1 MVIYIGVP
9 RRLWT
14 RFGQVLVRRS
24 FPPGS
29 GLYFLLTHDL
39 IFSDL
44 SVLPFLA
51 HLGAGSSLSAQSSS
65 CSRCVASPHRQI
77 RSRGVVCLLPLIA
90 VYLIPLIDFALSTS
104 PCCACSVAD
113 DPCLSTVPAR
123 LVLCF
128 GPGYKKS
135 STIGRGPMML
145 HLVLSGAQLSSRGSL
160 IRSPERQRCARS
172 SPADAC
178 RWGTSW
184 EVPCP

>member
-1 MVIYIGVP
+1 MVIYIGVS
-9 RRLWT
+9 RRLWI
-14 RFGQVLVRRS
+14 RFESVLVRRS

-39 IFSDL
+39 IFSDR

-51 HLGAGSSLSAQSSS
+51 YLGAGSSLSAQSSS
-65 CSRCVASPHRQI
+65 CSRCVASPHRRI
-77 RSRGVVCLLPLIA
+77 RSRGVVCLLPRIA

-104 PCCACSVAD
+104 PCSACSVAD
-113 DPCLSTVPAR
+113 DLCLSAVPAR
-123 LVLCF
+123 PVLCF
-128 GPGYKKS
+128 GPGYKKAAPQV
-135 STIGRGPMML
+135 GRPM
-145 HLVLSGAQLSSRGSL
+145 VLQVMFLGAQQSPL
-160 IRSPERQRCARS
+160 IRSPERQRCAQS

>member
-1 MVIYIGVP
+1 MVIYIGVS

-14 RFGQVLVRRS
+14 RFESVLVRRS

-39 IFSDL
+39 IFSDR

-51 HLGAGSSLSAQSSS
+51 YLGAGSSLSAQSSS

-104 PCCACSVAD
+104 HCRACPVAD
-113 DPCLSTVPAR
+113 DPRLRALPAR

-135 STIGRGPMML
+135 STIGREPMVL

-160 IRSPERQRCARS
+160 IRSRERQRCARS
-172 SPADAC
+172 SPAGAC